1 MTTETDRVTA
11 TLNSERR
18 EEKKATVPNRKHP
31 WSSQEFVQRRR
42 HGFGCFCLIRGLC
55 IEARL
60 KKVSYINYSYK
71 QSERSSTSGQ
81 QTRGIIGRLKAS
93 LSLSLLLSCCE
104 FVMKG
109 STCTH
114 TVFQWNRCLAF
125 SCNHHLIEH
134 YAIPLLVCMIWK
146 SEKEE
151 RTQSRSSV
159 KKKGAGMAV
168 AAASYEWPVG
178 EVWRSSYGRMRLLA
192 ATWTSSTVWAQELG
206 EPISCL
212 FINRQWMGN
221 HFLCSYILVQILNQ
235 SSARQ
240 QCLSLTSNNEPWWSR
255 VFFFFTMT
263 TATKRGPK
271 FRRGSKKAK
280 GSRIHQQAG
289 RSIR

>member
-81 QTRGIIGRLKAS
+81 QTRGIIARPKAS

-104 FVMKG
+104 FVMEG
-109 STCTH
+109 STGTH
-114 TVFQWNRCLAF
+114 TVFQRNRCLAF

-134 YAIPLLVCMIWK
+134 YAIPLLACMIWK

-159 KKKGAGMAV
+159 KKKVLADG
-168 AAASYEWPVG
+168 SSSSILWVG
-178 EVWRSSYGRMRLLA
+178 EVWRSSYGRTRLA
-192 ATWTSSTVWAQELG
+192 ASSTWTSTTVWAQELG

-221 HFLCSYILVQILNQ
+221 HFLCSYILVQIMNQ

-240 QCLSLTSNNEPWWSR
+240 QCLSLTSNNETWWSR
-255 VFFFFTMT
+255 GVFF
-263 TATKRGPK
+263 
-271 FRRGSKKAK
+271 
-280 GSRIHQQAG
+280 
-289 RSIR
+289 